1 MTLQMVVYTEIIYA
15 AVIIILELPT
25 GILADKWSRKNML
38 VLGAILGCFELL
50 IIVLA
55 HSFWQFAAAIFIA
68 GIANAFESGSEYA
81 LIYDSL
87 KSEAREQEFEKIL
100 GRLLAFDFSAAIIA
114 ALSGSFMASRLG
126 FGFNYRLSIASAFI
140 AFIVTLFL
148 SEPKI
153 HTATGA
159 KIKFSRYIK
168 ESFLFFRKSPQVLL
182 VIISGTLIAACVV
195 YVDEFW
201 QIYLDNLLI
210 PVVFFGAFASMTAL
224 ARIPG
229 SLLSFKLKSRFG
241 YKKIF
246 IFLFGAVT
254 LSLSVMA
261 FIKGAAGI
269 AAIIVICAVEGLIEP
284 LVSGYLHVRISSQM
298 RATMDSFQSLIQ
310 RIATMAI
317 GLGFGWVAA
326 KISLFAAYGL
336 IAALCTVYLVVFI
349 AAAGKVEL

>member
-68 GIANAFESGSEYA
+68 GVSCSFESGSEYA

-87 KSEAREQEFEKIL
+87 KSEAREREFEKIL

-126 FGFNYRLSIASAFI
+126 FELNYWLSLASAFV
-140 AFIVTLFL
+140 AFVVTLFL

-168 ESFLFFRKSPQVLL
+168 ESFLFFQKSRQVLL
-182 VIISGTLIAACVV
+182 VIVSATLIAACVV

-201 QIYLDNLLI
+201 QIYLNDLAI
-210 PVVFFGAFASMTAL
+210 PVIFFGVFGSLTSL
-224 ARIPG
+224 VRIPG

-241 YKKIF
+241 YKSV
-246 IFLFGAVT
+246 FLFLFCAVI
-254 LSLSVMA
+254 LSLFAMA

-269 AAIIVICAVEGLIEP
+269 AAIIVICAAEGLIEP
-284 LVSGYLHVRISSQM
+284 LASGYLHVRISSQM

-310 RIATMAI
+310 RITTIII

-326 KISLFAAYGL
+326 KMSLFAAYGS
-336 IAALCTVYLVVFI
+336 IAVLCTVYLAVFI